1 MSSKS
6 YKEAYKYISPN
17 SILVSTPQKNLARL
31 NCPFPVMV
39 KDNFG
44 IYSKGEILQI
54 DKVLPSATNKIDF
67 LIKDAPY
74 PYYHFL
80 IL

>member
-17 SILVSTPQKNLARL
+17 SILVSTSQKNLARL
-31 NCPFPVMV
+31 NCPFPVMI
-39 KDNFG
+39 KEDFG
-44 IYSKGEILQI
+44 IYSKGEIVEI
-54 DKVLPSATNKIDF
+54 NKVYPSNTNKIDF
-67 LIKDAPY
+67 LIKDIPY